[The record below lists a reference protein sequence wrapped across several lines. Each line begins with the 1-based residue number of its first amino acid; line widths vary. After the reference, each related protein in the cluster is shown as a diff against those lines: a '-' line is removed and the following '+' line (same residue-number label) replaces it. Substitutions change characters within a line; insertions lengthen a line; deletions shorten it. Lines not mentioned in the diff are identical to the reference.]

1 MVTAEQA
8 GTEISFLSNAMFW
21 ATRSTVT
28 APADVWVGVVSTVVG
43 GGAVVW
49 VGGAV
54 VAVMVGVGVGVMV
67 MVGVGVGVMVMVG
80 VGVGVM
86 VMVGVGVWVV
96 GPGVVEQPATSISR
110 TAERRNSTIVVFNF
124 MIPPMQLEG
133 Y

>member
-80 VGVGVM
+80 VGV
-86 VMVGVGVWVV
+86 WVV